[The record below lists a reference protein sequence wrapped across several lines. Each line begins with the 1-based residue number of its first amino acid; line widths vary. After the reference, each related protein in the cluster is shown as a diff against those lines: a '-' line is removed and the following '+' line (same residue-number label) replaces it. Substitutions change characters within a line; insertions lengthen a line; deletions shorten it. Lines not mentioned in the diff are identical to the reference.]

1 MNFGVGDWVGD
12 INLREMMIY
21 LVKVMGIW
29 KYMKKLWVF
38 FFFRIKDFDLDLLK
52 WCWNENDFVEC
63 LDIYKIIFV
72 WKILVL
78 F

>member
-1 MNFGVGDWVGD
+1 MGWGYKFKRDDDLFSKSNGYM
-12 INLREMMIY
+12 EIY
-21 LVKVMGIW
+21 EEVMS
-29 KYMKKLWVF
+29 F